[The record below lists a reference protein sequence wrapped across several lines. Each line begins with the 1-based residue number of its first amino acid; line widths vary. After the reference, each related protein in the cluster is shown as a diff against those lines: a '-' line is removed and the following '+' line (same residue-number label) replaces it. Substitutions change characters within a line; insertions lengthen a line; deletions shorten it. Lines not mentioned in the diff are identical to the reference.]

1 MAASDFVK
9 ATSFKLRDDVVQD
22 DKTINLRATST
33 AVPAPGTLIVGSR
46 FFIQYAPTNRDYY
59 AVLNAV
65 VPVIATGVTF
75 EWVGVQITP
84 KIRRNYDADDKVSF
98 EPWAVI
104 KKPFPLTVSV
114 KENESGSLNLGDYF
128 ELRGGSGSIHYIAKP
143 QGPGLAVS
151 ISGSTLIYKGSAEGV
166 VRLSI
171 EARDS
176 AQGTV
181 SQTLTVNVL
190 HANRR
195 PRSLKALGNPSLT
208 VGGSIAYNL
217 HDYFTDDDGDTLSFV
232 AGGGGGYASVLV
244 DGSTLTIRGLDVG
257 QVTIAVDASD
267 GTLEV
272 SQQMR
277 ITVSANRRPIVSK
290 IIPHQ
295 AITVGGNPV
304 VLDIDDYF
312 SDPDAGNVLS
322 WLVQFEVGN
331 PLVQFS
337 QEFWSVTAKTG
348 SNQLTLESLYSY
360 PPGSDA
366 PWGSGTAWSVPAG
379 TSFTFRS
386 AFATDPAIRLFRGT
400 LLSTAVASWDG
411 TARRVLLTLRSAETL
426 PVGNISP
433 PSRLIFGDAVV
444 WAEGDHMNLNLIPG
458 DILGTRNLYVSA
470 FDNVGLF
477 ASQIFATTL
486 HHGPEAIAV
495 PDQAINVG
503 QTFLIDFSLIF
514 SHLDNDPLTYII
526 EGYDNVVIQPRI
538 IKNTLQVIGLTNG
551 NTDLSLIAVD
561 EHFETITNTIRF
573 QVRATR
579 PEDDLAPLVPLSEWA
594 GVFDRQAITVE
605 FEEASSVLAPTKKE
619 FVVRTDA
626 PEGDNTIELRKRFK
640 NYIRQA
646 DDSLAGEGNVAIP
659 TPSVFVFNEQRYGVF
674 LADGGLSFLM
684 DGGLH
689 VDSGNFFYF
698 ISADGK
704 LYSVRRGRSTSPPL
718 LKIDLATFHP
728 NAVWRGLARI
738 YQTTTRKKA
747 WVCYDSATGFIRVF
761 EEGGSVLVPRID
773 EISSLEIQASTGG
786 KDIAVSNTSLAANS
800 TEKERIFLLF
810 DDRIEVFSVD
820 NNQISKG
827 RDITVLPTQT
837 IGQARPFFDSV
848 GIAVSGRTLLLV
860 LDLGLESIVNIG
872 TNGLVDNTTY
882 RNYDIDLST
891 RLASFVNPLFLSTTY
906 SQSSTADPFFLV
918 GTDAARQIYRSRTN
932 ALENTRTG
940 TSKDFYDVSFSPPL
954 LNAVSVDD
962 TVTFID
968 HYTLRDA
975 VQLPVLIQKSPGT
988 AYLDTEFKTDELVG
1002 YVLPELIPPGTT
1014 LTLESVFSLD
1024 GEQYRVTL
1032 VEMLRQQGNLY
1043 LYRFTAS
1050 LVPN

>member
-9 ATSFKLRDDVVQD
+9 GTSFKLRDAATQD
-22 DKTINLRATST
+22 DKTINLRASST

-65 VPVIATGVTF
+65 VPVIATGVSY
-75 EWVGVQITP
+75 EWVGVRITP
-84 KIRRNYDADDKVSF
+84 AVRRNYDADDLISF

-114 KENESGSLNLGDYF
+114 KQNESGSLNLGDYF

-208 VGGSIAYNL
+208 VGGAISYDL
-217 HDYFTDDDGDTLSFV
+217 STYFTDDDGDTLSFV

-257 QVTIAVDASD
+257 QVTISVDASD
-267 GTLEV
+267 GTLEIA
-272 SQQMR
+272 QQMR

-290 IIPHQ
+290 IIPHL
-295 AITVGGNPV
+295 ALTFGGAPL

-322 WLVQFEVGN
+322 WLAQFEEGD
-331 PLVQFS
+331 PAHQYR

-348 SNQLTLESLYSY
+348 SNQLTLSSLYRY

-366 PWGSGTAWSVPAG
+366 PWGSSGTPWSVPAG

-551 NTDLSLIAVD
+551 NTDLSLIAQD

-573 QVRATR
+573 QVLATR

-619 FVVRTDA
+619 FVVKTDA
-626 PEGDNTIELRKRFK
+626 PEGDNTIELRKKFATYLK
-640 NYIRQA
+640 QPDN
-646 DDSLAGEGNVAIP
+646 SLVGTENVAIP
-659 TPSVFVFNEQRYGVF
+659 TPSVFVFNNERYGVF
-674 LADGGLSFLM
+674 LADGGLSYVM
-684 DGGLH
+684 DGGLY
-689 VDSGNFFYF
+689 VRNDNFFYF
-698 ISADGK
+698 ISDGK
-704 LYSVRRGRSTSPPL
+704 LYSGAYRGSPRSPSL
-718 LKIDLATFHP
+718 VLDLSLSHP
-728 NAVWRGLARI
+728 NAVWKGLDEI
-738 YQTTTRKKA
+738 YQTTSRSYA
-747 WVCYDSATGFIRVF
+747 WIAYDSASGWIRVWATVF
-761 EEGGSVLVPRID
+761 GTTRPVP
-773 EISSLEIQASTGG
+773 SLEIQASRGG
-786 KDIAVSNTSLAANS
+786 KDIAVSNTRFAENS

-810 DDRIEVFSVD
+810 DDKISVFSVD
-820 NNQISKG
+820 NNVISKA

-837 IGQARPFFDSV
+837 IVPAGGAFVDSV
-848 GIAVSGRTLLLV
+848 GIAASGRTLLAV
-860 LDLGLESIVNIG
+860 LDLGLEKIINIG
-872 TNGLVDNTTY
+872 TNGLVDDTTY
-882 RNYDIDLST
+882 RNYDIDLSA
-891 RLASFVNPLFLSTTY
+891 RLPSFVNPLFLSTQR
-906 SQSSTADPFFLV
+906 SQTSTLSAFFLV
-918 GTDAARQIYRSRTN
+918 GGDSARQIYRT
-932 ALENTRTG
+932 LQNTLKDTG
-940 TSKDFYDVSFSPPL
+940 TSTTQDFYDLTFSPPL

-975 VQLPVLIQKSPGT
+975 VPLPVLLQKSPGT
-988 AYLDTEFKTDELVG
+988 AYLDAEFKTDELVG

-1050 LVPN
+1050 LISN

>member
-9 ATSFKLRDDVVQD
+9 ATSFKLRDAATQD

-33 AVPAPGTLIVGSR
+33 AVPAPGTTIVGSR

-65 VPVIATGVTF
+65 VPIIATGTSY
-75 EWVGVQITP
+75 EWVSVSITP

-181 SQTLTVNVL
+181 SQTLSVNVL

-195 PRSLKALGNPSLT
+195 PRSLKALGNPHLT

-244 DGSTLTIRGLDVG
+244 DGSTLTISGLDIG
-257 QVTIAVDASD
+257 QVTVLIDASD
-267 GTLEV
+267 STLEV

-290 IIPHQ
+290 IIPHL
-295 AITVGGNPV
+295 ALTFGGAPL

-322 WLVQFEVGN
+322 WLAQFEEGD
-331 PLVQFS
+331 PAHQYR

-348 SNQLTLESLYSY
+348 SNQLTLESLYRY

-366 PWGSGTAWSVPAG
+366 PWGSGSAWSADAG
-379 TSFTFRS
+379 TNFSFRS
-386 AFATDPAIRLFRGT
+386 AFGTDPLSIFRGT
-400 LLSTAVASWDG
+400 LLSAAVASWDSS
-411 TARRVLLTLRSAETL
+411 ARRVNLTLRSAETL
-426 PVGNISP
+426 PTGSISP
-433 PSRLIFGDAVV
+433 PSRVIFGDAVV

-477 ASQIFATTL
+477 ASQIFPVTL

-526 EGYDNVVIQPRI
+526 EGFNNVIIQPRI

-551 NTDLSLIAVD
+551 NTTLHLIAQD

-573 QVRATR
+573 QVLATR
-579 PEDDLAPLVPLSEWA
+579 PEDDPAPLVPLEEWA
-594 GVFDRQAITVE
+594 GVFDGQAINVE
-605 FEEASSVLAPTKKE
+605 FEEAGSVLAPTKKE
-619 FVVRTDA
+619 FIVKTDA
-626 PEGDNTIELRKRFK
+626 ARGDNTIELRKQFS

-646 DDSLAGEGNVAIP
+646 DDSLVGSGNVAIP
-659 TPSVFVFNEQRYGVF
+659 TGSVFVSNDERYGVF
-674 LADGGLSFLM
+674 LADGGLSYVM
-684 DGGLH
+684 DGGLY
-689 VDSGNFFYF
+689 VRNDNFFYF
-698 ISADGK
+698 ISDGK
-704 LYSVRRGRSTSPPL
+704 LYSGAYRGSPRSPSL
-718 LKIDLATFHP
+718 VLDLSLSHP
-728 NAVWRGLARI
+728 NAVWKGLDEI
-738 YQTTTRKKA
+738 YQTTSRSYA
-747 WVCYDSATGFIRVF
+747 WIAYDSASGWIRVWATVF
-761 EEGGSVLVPRID
+761 GTTRPVP
-773 EISSLEIQASTGG
+773 SLEIQASRGG
-786 KDIAVSNTSLAANS
+786 KDIAVSNTRFAENS
-800 TEKERIFLLF
+800 TEKERIFILF
-810 DDRIEVFSVD
+810 DDRISVFAVD
-820 NNQISKG
+820 NNVISKA
-827 RDITVLPTQT
+827 RDITVLPTQVT
-837 IGQARPFFDSV
+837 VPAGGAFVDSV
-848 GIAVSGRTLLLV
+848 GIAASGRTLLAV
-860 LDLGLESIVNIG
+860 LDLGLEKIINIG
-872 TNGLVDNTTY
+872 TNGLVDDTTY
-882 RNYDIDLST
+882 RNYDIDLSA
-891 RLASFVNPLFLSTTY
+891 RLPSFVNPLFLSTQR
-906 SQSSTADPFFLV
+906 SQTSTLSAFFLV
-918 GTDAARQIYRSRTN
+918 GGDSARQIYRT
-932 ALENTRTG
+932 LQNTLKDTG
-940 TSKDFYDVSFSPPL
+940 TSTTQDFYDLTFSPPL
-954 LNAVSVDD
+954 SLAVDA
-962 TVTFID
+962 TAAVTFID

-1002 YVLPELIPPGTT
+1002 YALPDLIPPGTT

>member
-9 ATSFKLRDDVVQD
+9 STSFRLRDDVVQD

-65 VPVIATGVTF
+65 VPIVATGVSY
-75 EWVGVQITP
+75 EWVSVSITP

-181 SQTLTVNVL
+181 SQVLSVNVL

-195 PRSLKALGNPSLT
+195 PRSLKALGNPHLT
-208 VGGSIAYNL
+208 VGGAISYDLAT
-217 HDYFTDDDGDTLSFV
+217 YFVDDDGDTLSFV
-232 AGGGGGYASVLV
+232 AGGGGGYAEVRIS
-244 DGSTLTIRGLDVG
+244 GSTLTIRGLDVG

-277 ITVSANRRPIVSK
+277 ITVSANRRPIVAK

-304 VLDIDDYF
+304 VLNIDDYF

-322 WLVQFEVGN
+322 WLAQFEEGD
-331 PLVQFS
+331 PAHQYR

-348 SNQLTLESLYSY
+348 SNQLTLESLYAY
-360 PPGSDA
+360 PPGASE
-366 PWGSGTAWSVPAG
+366 PWGSSGTPWSVPAG
-379 TSFTFRS
+379 TSFVFRS

-411 TARRVLLTLRSAETL
+411 TARRVNLTIRTAETL
-426 PVGNISP
+426 PAGSISP

-458 DILGTRNLYVSA
+458 DVLGTRNLYVSA

-477 ASQIFATTL
+477 ASQIFPTTL

-551 NTDLSLIAVD
+551 NSDLHLIAQD

-573 QVRATR
+573 AVLGRR
-579 PEDDLAPLVPLSEWA
+579 PENDLAPLVPLTAWS
-594 GVFDRQAITVE
+594 GVFDRQAINVE
-605 FEEASSVLAPTKKE
+605 LEEAGSVLAPTKKE
-619 FVVRTDA
+619 FIVKTDA
-626 PEGDNTIELRKRFK
+626 ARGDNTIELRKQFS

-646 DDSLAGEGNVAIP
+646 DDTVLGGGNIIIP
-659 TPSVFVFNEQRYGVF
+659 TPSVFVSNDERYGVF
-674 LADGGLSFLM
+674 LADGGLSYVM
-684 DGGLH
+684 DGGLY
-689 VDSGNFFYF
+689 VRNDNFFYF
-698 ISADGK
+698 ISDGK
-704 LYSVRRGRSTSPPL
+704 LYSGAYRGSPRSPSL
-718 LKIDLATFHP
+718 VLDLSLSHP
-728 NAVWRGLARI
+728 NGVWKGLDEI
-738 YQTTTRKKA
+738 YQTTSRSYA
-747 WVCYDSATGFIRVF
+747 WIAYDSASGWIRVWATVF
-761 EEGGSVLVPRID
+761 GGTTRPVP
-773 EISSLEIQASTGG
+773 SLEIQASRGG
-786 KDIAVSNTSLAANS
+786 KDIAVSNTRFAENS
-800 TEKERIFLLF
+800 TEKERVFILF
-810 DDRIEVFSVD
+810 DDKIEVFAVD
-820 NNQISKG
+820 NNVISKA
-827 RDITVLPTQT
+827 RDITVLPTQVT
-837 IGQARPFFDSV
+837 VPAGGAFVDSV
-848 GIAVSGRTLLLV
+848 GIAASGRTLLAV
-860 LDLGLESIVNIG
+860 LDLGLEKIINIG
-872 TNGLVDNTTY
+872 TNGLVDDTTY
-882 RNYDIDLST
+882 RNYDIDLSA
-891 RLASFVNPLFLSTTY
+891 RLPSFVNPLFLSTQR
-906 SQSSTADPFFLV
+906 SQTSTLSAFFLV
-918 GTDAARQIYRSRTN
+918 GGDSARQIYRT
-932 ALENTRTG
+932 LQNTLKDTG
-940 TSKDFYDVSFSPPL
+940 TSTTQDFYDLTFSPPL
-954 LNAVSVDD
+954 SVA
-962 TVTFID
+962 TAATAAVTFID

-1002 YVLPELIPPGTT
+1002 YALPDLIPPGTT